1 MFASPQQAAPS
12 TLPKQF
18 CLQTLPSGNLD
29 FAREPWTGTA
39 SYAFNLINPTFHELQ
54 HYLLIMGGNDGMW
67 ESGTPKI
74 NPPKKIC
81 FPFPYDIGTV

>member
-29 FAREPWTGTA
+29 FAREPWTETA

-54 HYLLIMGGNDGMW
+54 HYLLIMGGNGGMW

>member
-1 MFASPQQAAPS
+1 MTKVSDV
-12 TLPKQF
+12 
-18 CLQTLPSGNLD
+18 NLIHLEYIS
-29 FAREPWTGTA
+29 RVLKTR
-39 SYAFNLINPTFHELQ
+39 INPTFHELQ
-54 HYLLIMGGNDGMW
+54 HYLLIMGGNGGIW